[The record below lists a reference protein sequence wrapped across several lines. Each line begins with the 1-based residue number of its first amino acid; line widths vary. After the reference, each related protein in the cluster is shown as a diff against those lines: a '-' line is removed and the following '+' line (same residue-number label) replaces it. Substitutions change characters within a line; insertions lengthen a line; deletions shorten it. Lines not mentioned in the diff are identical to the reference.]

1 MRGSGRAYALRGR
14 VMSDELRVEIARL
27 QERLGALEKKYE
39 GLMTKLWATMSIGVG
54 WVLLRLLEM
63 IGKS

>member
-1 MRGSGRAYALRGR
+1 MRD
-14 VMSDELRVEIARL
+14 DEKVEIARL
-27 QERLGALEKKYE
+27 QERIGALEKKYE